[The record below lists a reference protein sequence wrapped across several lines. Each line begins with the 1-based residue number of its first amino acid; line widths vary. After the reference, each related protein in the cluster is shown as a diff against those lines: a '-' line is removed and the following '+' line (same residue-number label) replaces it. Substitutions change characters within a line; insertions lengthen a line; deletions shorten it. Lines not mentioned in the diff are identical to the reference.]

1 MNSQL
6 TSLELWKMI
15 AKIANRDFNE
25 LHLDIQ
31 PVK

>member
-1 MNSQL
+1 MNTQQS
-6 TSLELWKMI
+6 SIELWKMI